1 MNSWKFW
8 MIARRMKALN
18 VRKIAHFREQRA
30 TMNFKQLP
38 LKVNFLRNSNQNV
51 LHPLA
56 TLLKE
61 SCVLQINEAPFEC
74 VYTRLVTP
82 SSPIYYN
89 IFRNVLLVLFLNRIS
104 QIQTP
109 FHLIYLRPIFIWT
122 RSINRYWINVGYLL
136 QDFARM
142 LHLHSFAFG

>member
-1 MNSWKFW
+1 

-30 TMNFKQLP
+30 TMNFKQLL

-56 TLLKE
+56 TLPKE
-61 SCVLQINEAPFEC
+61 SCVLQINEC

-89 IFRNVLLVLFLNRIS
+89 ICIS
-104 QIQTP
+104 QRSPRSFFKQNFTNTNAVQSHLSRAN
-109 FHLIYLRPIFIWT
+109 FHLDAL
-122 RSINRYWINVGYLL
+122 
-136 QDFARM
+136 D
-142 LHLHSFAFG
+142 